1 MTDKLQQYIKD
12 KYDGASDWFV
22 EEVQSVSNQQR
33 VQDVISK
40 KKYLNGEHKILQRQ
54 PYKYNGKVVEP
65 RRIVL
70 QYAKTLLNFQKSYL
84 LANKIT
90 LTGNEEVVR
99 ALNNVNRKGKYDRVN
114 MSILGSVL
122 KYGNMAEYIYVEDGV
137 IKSKLID
144 PSECYPVYDHENNL
158 IALIQA
164 YMCDGVEYYTVYEKD
179 TVSEYN
185 NAGGT
190 LRMTGR
196 FHNLSGLP
204 IVYKSDN
211 ELSNTEGRSEL
222 DDWIEILDNMEDLIS
237 KYTDSFYRFMNPV
250 PVVIGLDLKGE
261 GLPSDVVG
269 AGIRLDDGGEFR
281 FEGNG
286 LDYKSFETV
295 YKTLLQELL
304 DISQVPAVSMNKTD
318 VSNLSEFSI
327 RLLYSLADVKASI
340 NEQYMRDGI
349 EQRHDVIR
357 RLLGYQGVKFTD
369 EQWDSLNMV
378 FQYNTPSNNTEIIS
392 NLKELREMGGISLE
406 SLLEQS
412 PYTTDIA
419 SELQRLG
426 SEKVIAGNDLG
437 NSESRKVETESESK
451 SENVL

>member
-1 MTDKLQQYIKD
+1 MDKLQQYIKD
-12 KYDGASDWFV
+12 KYDNANDWFV

-40 KKYLNGEHKILQRQ
+40 KQYLNGKHRILQRQ
-54 PYKYNGKVVEP
+54 SYKYNGEVFHP

-84 LANKIT
+84 LSNPIT
-90 LTGNEEVVR
+90 LTGNEEVVST
-99 ALNNVNRKGKYDRVN
+99 LNNVNRKGKYDRVN
-114 MSILGSVL
+114 MSCLDKIL
-122 KYGNMAEYIYVEDGV
+122 KYGSVAEYIYIEDNV

-144 PSECYPVYDHENNL
+144 PSEGYPVYDHENNL
-158 IALIQA
+158 IAFIQA
-164 YMCDGVEYYTVYEKD
+164 YMNDGIDYYTVYEKD

-185 NAGGT
+185 NAGGS
-190 LRMTGR
+190 LRMIGR
-196 FHNLSGLP
+196 YHNLSGLP

-211 ELSNTEGRSEL
+211 ELSDTEGRSEL
-222 DDWIEILDNMEDLIS
+222 SDWIEILDSMEDLIS
-237 KYTDSFYRFMNPV
+237 KYTDSFYKFMNPV
-250 PVVIGLDLKGE
+250 PVVIGQDLKGE

-269 AGIRLDDGGEFR
+269 GGIRLDDGSDFK

-295 YKTLLQELL
+295 YKTLLQALL
-304 DISQVPAVSMNKTD
+304 DVSSTPAVSLNKTD
-318 VSNLSEFSI
+318 VSNLSEVSI
-327 RLLYSLADVKASI
+327 KLLFSLANVKASI

-357 RLLGYQGVKFTD
+357 RLLGYQGVKFSD

-392 NLKELREMGGISLE
+392 NLRELREMGGISLE
-406 SLLEQS
+406 SILEKS
-412 PYTTDIA
+412 PMT
-419 SELQRLG
+419 SNVQMELERLG
-426 SEKVIAGNDLG
+426 SEKVSVGNNKG
-437 NSESRKVETESESK
+437 NSESGKVETKSESK